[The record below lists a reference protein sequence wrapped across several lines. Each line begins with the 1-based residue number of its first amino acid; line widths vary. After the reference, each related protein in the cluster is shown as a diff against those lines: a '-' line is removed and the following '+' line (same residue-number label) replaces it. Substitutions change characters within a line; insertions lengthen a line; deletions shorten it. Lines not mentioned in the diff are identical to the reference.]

1 MIGIELPASKTML
14 CSLNDGEFFPVCMC
28 VNRDLV
34 SHMAVCVCLFYP
46 ELQSPQ
52 GGLLLKSCNE

>member
-1 MIGIELPASKTML
+1 MIRTELPASKRCCARSMSVSL
-14 CSLNDGEFFPVCMC
+14 CFSYVC

-34 SHMAVCVCLFYP
+34 SHMAVCVCLYYP
-46 ELQSPQ
+46 EQQSPQ